1 MAEKIRDRFELKFIF
16 LLLALLFG
24 LFLILPVLTIAF
36 QSLGGDTGI
45 SSSFYS
51 NIFAKA
57 NFISALKNSIS
68 ISAAAG
74 ILTTLLAFIL
84 AYTVN
89 YTNLNRRIKRII
101 STLAVLPMFLP
112 TITYGFAIIYLYD
125 VFSPNTSILS
135 FLLNFDII
143 VSNTVDFLL
152 FFIALTICRSVL
164 PQFYLNHL

>member
-57 NFISALKNSIS
+57 NFISALKN
-68 ISAAAG
+68 
-74 ILTTLLAFIL
+74 AFQS
-84 AYTVN
+84 
-89 YTNLNRRIKRII
+89 RRLQEF
-101 STLAVLPMFLP
+101 SQHFLH
-112 TITYGFAIIYLYD
+112 LYW
-125 VFSPNTSILS
+125 PILS
-135 FLLNFDII
+135 I
-143 VSNTVDFLL
+143 TR
-152 FFIALTICRSVL
+152 T
-164 PQFYLNHL
+164 